1 MAAPVCLLRAAIHR
15 CQRHVVK
22 HVGLNTPSSPSTDRS
37 STAVRFYAKPAAAA
51 KSWTPVR
58 STKETKTEREQR
70 NKILTKEQLEEKR
83 EDTSR
88 SKPFGLTAWK
98 PNDDVYMARYY
109 PKPVIEPEVAI
120 DMLKTFQRL
129 DFTSPTQSVFVELKL
144 DMKLE
149 KKKKVD
155 PFVGYLHLPYPF
167 VMDQNKVLVFTEKAE
182 EAELARKSG
191 SAFVGGIEL
200 IPEILNDEIQADF
213 YIATPDI
220 IGKLNILKNKLRKK
234 FPKTKRGSVGYDIV
248 NMMKL
253 FQTCYE
259 YLVENECFVKLKI
272 ATLDMPLE
280 HILANVDALVKDV
293 CKYKPL
299 SFGPFVE
306 RAILN
311 SDTSESITINF
322 QKFLPQEIENNE
334 DK

>member
-149 KKKKVD
+149 KK
-155 PFVGYLHLPYPF
+155 
-167 VMDQNKVLVFTEKAE
+167 KAE